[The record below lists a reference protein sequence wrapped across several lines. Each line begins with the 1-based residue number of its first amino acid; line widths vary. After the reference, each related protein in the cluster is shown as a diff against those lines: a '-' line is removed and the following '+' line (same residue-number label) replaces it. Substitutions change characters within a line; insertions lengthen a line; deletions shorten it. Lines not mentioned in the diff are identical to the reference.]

1 MQPNTQFLEIYRAN
15 LRNAADVMKATLQ
28 SAERAQT
35 QHLQTLRSAVE
46 ETSRSAEQ
54 LAQVRSFDELMAFQ
68 TRFAGSQLERAMQY
82 WTTLWRQAS
91 DSQMA
96 VIGQVQ
102 SQMGQM
108 QGEVRDMAREA
119 TSSQQPQRQE
129 RKSA

>member
-1 MQPNTQFLEIYRAN
+1 MQANTQFLELYRAN
-15 LRNAADVMKATLQ
+15 LRTATDVMKATLQ
-28 SAERAQT
+28 SAERAQN
-35 QHLQTLRSAVE
+35 QQLQALRGAME

-54 LAQVRSFDELMAFQ
+54 LAQVRSLDELMAFQ
-68 TRFAGSQLERAMQY
+68 TRFAGSQWERAVEY

-108 QGEVRDMAREA
+108 QGQVRDMAREA
-119 TSSQQPQRQE
+119 APQRQE